1 MDLLLDNDSDLSVVD
16 GEIALVAENEAIRQH
31 LQIRLKTFLGEW
43 FLDTTIGMP
52 YFEEFLIKS
61 PSKLIMEAR
70 MREAILETPGIASI
84 NSLLFL
90 FESSTR
96 SMTITFEAALADNTT
111 FQFNFTE
118 LIIGN

>member
-1 MDLLLDNDSDLSVVD
+1 MDLLLDNDGDLSVVD

-52 YFEEFLIKS
+52 YFEEFLIKN

-90 FESSTR
+90 FETSTR

-118 LIIGN
+118 LVIGN